1 MKYLTS
7 RLQSRPQRTG
17 EYCSVGRWGK
27 TSKNAAAG
35 RLLSTRAEIMSGP
48 IQRRSITL
56 LTRPHSAGELPAV
69 LRRPRRVLAH
79 AALEKLDAVRLEGER
94 VRADAVEEPTV
105 VRDDE
110 RAATAKS
117 CSASFVCECTRWCA
131 GCQVINISNFTAFS
145 SI

>member
-1 MKYLTS
+1 
-7 RLQSRPQRTG
+7 
-17 EYCSVGRWGK
+17 
-27 TSKNAAAG
+27 
-35 RLLSTRAEIMSGP
+35 MSGP

-110 RAATAKS
+110 RAASEVLQRKFRVRVHEMVRRVPGHQYFKLYGYIARVS
-117 CSASFVCECTRWCA
+117 
-131 GCQVINISNFTAFS
+131 
-145 SI
+145 